1 VARLTATAVVDDLEF
16 WEVKMVSNGKTTW
29 VKELASR
36 LAVAAA
42 VKALMMVITDVV
54 LRPHD

>member
-1 VARLTATAVVDDLEF
+1 MAHLAATAVVDGPGF
-16 WEVKMVSNGKTTW
+16 WEVKMVSNGKKTW
-29 VKELASR
+29 AKELASR
-36 LAVAAA
+36 LAIAAA